1 MWVSK
6 DRSLSVLFNAATG
19 FDMDSDHIWDP
30 FPKGTQPKNL
40 KKKLLISQYTVLRS
54 HNTLHD
60 DILIIVYYYIF

>member
-40 KKKLLISQYTVLRS
+40 KKKVVNFPIYGTQESQYPP
-54 HNTLHD
+54 
-60 DILIIVYYYIF
+60 